1 MRHTKEYLKLENTCA
16 VYGKF
21 DGMHRGHLKVVK
33 KVAEEAKKAGLAS
46 VIVSFSGEK
55 QVLTTEQEK
64 AYFAEKEGIDTFIST
79 VEEEMDIAEFV
90 KEILSEQLGVKI
102 LVVGEN
108 HSDLAEV
115 KEQAEKNGME
125 VLVVETEK
133 EGSET
138 ITRDTILQAYQ
149 DSDYEK
155 IETLCGHPFI
165 IMGEVVHG
173 KALGRTVGMP
183 TANVGVPENKIKPID
198 GVYATLGHV
207 AGGVYKSLTNIG
219 RRPSVDS
226 HDYVTIEAFLLDFKK
241 DIYGEPFLLEVHK
254 FIRGVRKFDNL
265 EEVQQ
270 QVQVDLGQVRDFLEK
285 IA

>member
-1 MRHTKEYLKLENTCA
+1 MRYTEEYIKLENTCA
-16 VYGKF
+16 AYGKF
-21 DGMHRGHLKVVK
+21 DGMHRGHMKVLK
-33 KVAEEAKKAGLAS
+33 KVAEEARGAGLTS
-46 VIVSFSGEK
+46 VILSFKEEK
-55 QVLTTEQEK
+55 QVLTTEREK

-79 VEEEMDIAEFV
+79 EEEQISVADFM
-90 KEILSEQLGVKI
+90 KEILCEKLGVKV
-102 LVVGEN
+102 LVIGEN

-115 KEQAEKNGME
+115 KEQAEKNGIE
-125 VLVVETEK
+125 VLVVKAEK
-133 EGSET
+133 EDGKL
-138 ITRDTILQAYQ
+138 ITRDSILAAYQ

-155 IETLCGHPFI
+155 IEVLCGHPYI

-183 TANVGVPENKIKPID
+183 TANIGVPENKIKPID

-219 RRPSVDS
+219 KRPSVDS
-226 HDYVTIEAFLLDFKK
+226 HDYVTIEAFLLDFKQ
-241 DIYGEPFLLEVHK
+241 DIYGKPFLLEVHK

-270 QVQVDLGQVRDFLEK
+270 QVQIDLGHVRDFLEK